1 MRPMPALA
9 MPRRP
14 KGLISVYATAQ
25 PRTTEDLIALLD
37 QHHTAVKAMHTTS
50 AQQIEAQGARLT
62 EIEQHLARRLTGG
75 GPAVIQSLGAQVVA
89 SDGYKN
95 FKAAGLRGTGRIA
108 VMAMTSDASSAGP
121 LIAPDRQSSPVML
134 PRQRLKVRDLLA
146 PGQTNSNLVQFT
158 RQTGRTNNA
167 AVVTEAGQKPESNI
181 TFEQVD
187 APVRTIAT
195 WIPVSRQAMDDAP
208 LLQSTID
215 TELRYMI
222 DITEEQEL
230 LNADGTGVHVLGLIP
245 QATAFSP
252 PFSIN
257 EPTMLDSLLLGIA
270 QAQQSKI
277 MATGVIVND
286 LDWKKM
292 QAIKDGQGRYIGG
305 GPFGSIG
312 NNVWTLP
319 VVDTPAMAQGE
330 FMVGAFAVAAQVI
343 DRMQTEVL
351 VSSEDRDNFIKNMLT
366 VRAEERV
373 ALAVKM
379 PEAIV
384 HGDYLVQT

>member
-1 MRPMPALA
+1 MS
-9 MPRRP
+9 
-14 KGLISVYATAQ
+14 K
-25 PRTTEDLIALLD
+25 TTEDLIALLD
-37 QHHTAVKAMHTTS
+37 TQHTAIKAMHKKTDERVQETN
-50 AQQIEAQGARLT
+50 ARLT
-62 EIEQHLARRLTGG
+62 EVEQFLAARREPGTGS
-75 GPAVIQSLGAQVVA
+75 IETLGQVVTK

-95 FKAAGLRGTGRIA
+95 FTAAGCRGTYKIPIK
-108 VMAMTSDASSAGP
+108 AMTSAVGSAGP
-121 LIAPDRQSSPVML
+121 LIAPDRQRDPVIM
-134 PRQRLKVRDLLA
+134 PRRRLTVRQLLA

-158 RQTGRTNNA
+158 RQTGRTNAA
-167 AVVTEAGQKPESNI
+167 AVVTEGSAKPESNI
-181 TFEQVD
+181 TFELAE

-222 DITEEQEL
+222 DYVDEQEL
-230 LNADGTGVHVLGLIP
+230 LFGDGTGEHIKGLSS
-245 QATAFSP
+245 QVTAFSA
-252 PFSIN
+252 PFSIDQ
-257 EPTMLDSLLLGIA
+257 PTMLDSLLLGIA
-270 QAQQSKI
+270 DAQQSQI

-312 NNVWTLP
+312 NSVWTLP
-319 VVDTPAMAQGE
+319 VVDTPAMPAGE
-330 FMVGAFAVAAQVI
+330 FMAGAFAVAAQVI

-366 VRAEERV
+366 VRAESRV
-373 ALAVKM
+373 ALAVKI

-384 HGDYLVQT
+384 HGNYLTATH